1 MLSILNYFQ
10 IQITME
16 RGRYCDVFLG
26 AGTEGVR
33 YILVIARVGKSGKK
47 SYFGLRLWREIYLA
61 H

>member
-1 MLSILNYFQ
+1 
-10 IQITME
+10 ME
-16 RGRYCDVFLG
+16 RGRYCDVFLE